1 MPAGIFDPVPLTFR
15 DGRYLGQDNIGWD
28 IVESAVSLLSTLVFL
43 NERNGYMYER
53 KLMELK
59 EAERITFQRLRIK
72 SLDTYGTAS
81 SIDAFEDGI
90 NCRYG
95 GDFDDASVDNACKLA
110 AYALTSGGAGRYAHP
125 SRIRAND
132 HTCENIRIMVR
143 RTVGFFANMGPVTRI
158 GFDMPGG
165 YGGRITEGYG
175 NYLTGSTVWDM
186 TTSTEPLPKDKVLQL
201 LVRYVMCR
209 HSDDP
214 EIGSVTNMGLV
225 NPRLNCAYI
234 VSGSRIDPSVIEH
247 VEKEIVG
254 YRPDLTVRVPINV

>member
-132 HTCENIRIMVR
+132 HTCEGVDYTAWNCF
-143 RTVGFFANMGPVTRI
+143 TVQFHPEAN
-158 GFDMPGG
+158 GG
-165 YGGRITEGYG
+165 
-175 NYLTGSTVWDM
+175 
-186 TTSTEPLPKDKVLQL
+186 PKDTEFLFD
-201 LVRYVMCR
+201 RFI
-209 HSDDP
+209 D
-214 EIGSVTNMGLV
+214 
-225 NPRLNCAYI
+225 
-234 VSGSRIDPSVIEH
+234 RIKAAKKGEC
-247 VEKEIVG
+247 
-254 YRPDLTVRVPINV
+254 